1 MLKGLLLTAAI
12 VGMASGLVAR
22 ADTFTFTDSIGAK
35 YALDTTSL
43 GGGNFDVF
51 LTIDASGPLSSGA
64 IKLGD
69 VAFKVGPNGTGSYV
83 SAPSGYP
90 SSGFEAGGLGNGGC
104 DGSGNGFFCFNG
116 SMPAGS
122 SGDVYTFE
130 YLLTGATLDSTGSIK
145 DQFFNVDGAKVE
157 QLSQDGV
164 TIGTH
169 TPPVPEPSSLMLLG
183 TGALAAAG
191 VVRRRFAH

>member
-1 MLKGLLLTAAI
+1 MLKRLLLTGAI
-12 VGMASGLVAR
+12 VGMALGLVAR
-22 ADTFTFTDSIGAK
+22 ADTFTFTDGIGAK

-69 VAFKVGPNGTGSYV
+69 VAFKVSSGGAGSYV
-83 SAPSGYP
+83 SAPAGYP
-90 SSGFEAGGLGNGGC
+90 AGGFDPGGLNNGGC
-104 DGSGNGFFCFNG
+104 DGSGSGFFCFIG
-116 SMPAGS
+116 SAPAGS
-122 SGDVYTFE
+122 AGDVYTFE
-130 YLLTGATLDSTGSIK
+130 LLLTGTTLDGTGSIK

-183 TGALAAAG
+183 TGALGLAG
-191 VVRRRFAH
+191 VIRRRFRR